1 MKVAFV
7 HDWLNTKKGGAEN
20 VLETMAEMFPD
31 APIYTLLYN
40 RDNYPELDGRV
51 YESFLRRFP
60 KFMKKRPRYL
70 MPLIPPAIE
79 SFDLSGFDIVISSSC
94 AYSKNI
100 LTQPETTHISYCHSP
115 ARLYWDYWT
124 RYIDEQNVGPIRRG
138 LIRGGATLVRMWDHS
153 GTDRVDVMIANSKT
167 TQKRID
173 KYYRSSSR
181 VLHPPVNLESC
192 QYRSPQDKDDY
203 YVTLSI
209 LTPYKRI
216 DTAIEAFNTSG
227 KKLVVISDGPD
238 RNRLESVASDNIE
251 FTGYVS
257 SQKRAELLAGA
268 KGLIF
273 PNMEDFGIS
282 PVEAMASGTPVL
294 AYGKGGVTETITD
307 GKTGVFFDQQTTAGI
322 NQAIE
327 QFESIKFDGETL
339 AAHARE
345 FSEDVFKKK
354 LAATIKRSYYDHGET
369 V

>member
-1 MKVAFV
+1 MKVALV

-20 VLETMAEMFPD
+20 VLETMAEMFPK

-40 RDNYPELDGRV
+40 NELFSYPDERIRTSYLQQLPQFIKNR
-51 YESFLRRFP
+51 S
-60 KFMKKRPRYL
+60 RYL
-70 MPLIPPAIE
+70 LPLIPSAVE
-79 SFDLSGFDIVISSSC
+79 SWDFSEYDIVLSSSS
-94 AYSKNI
+94 AFVKNI
-100 LTQPETTHISYCHSP
+100 ITPETTHHVCYCHTP
-115 ARLYWDYWT
+115 ARFVWDYWPQ
-124 RYIDEQNVGPIRRG
+124 YLDEQKLGRLRKLYARRQARKYRIWDYVGS
-138 LIRGGATLVRMWDHS
+138 A
-153 GTDRVDVMIANSKT
+153 RVDTFLANSKT

-173 KYYRSSSR
+173 KYYRSSSH

-238 RNRLESVASDNIE
+238 RSRLESMASDNIE

-257 SQKRAELLAGA
+257 NQKRAELLAGA
-268 KGLIF
+268 KGLVF
-273 PNMEDFGIS
+273 PNVEDFGIS

-294 AYGKGGVTETITD
+294 AYGKGGVTETVTD

-327 QFESIKFDGETL
+327 RFESTKFDGETL

-354 LAATIKRSYYDHGET
+354 LASAIKRSYYDHGGT